1 MKLSNNYRE
10 ILTSEFKYVAS
21 KMRED
26 NDAADKS
33 YYYSAA
39 YGMAYRILNLEYSH
53 TLLFIHHILQTS
65 HSAIQMRTTEF
76 NQGQNRHIPLISQMY
91 IQLADELDS
100 LAKTIESSDDDVYPI
115 LERIHATGYICTGNG
130 YYLFQKGILEIS

>member
-1 MKLSNNYRE
+1 MKLSDNYRE

-26 NDAADKS
+26 NEAADKS

-53 TLLFIHHILQTS
+53 TLLFIHFVLQTS
-65 HSAIQMRTTEF
+65 HLAVHMRTTEY
-76 NQGQNRHIPLISQMY
+76 NRGQNRHIPLVSQVY
-91 IQLADELDS
+91 AQLADELDS
-100 LAKTIESSDDDVYPI
+100 LAKTIESGEDDVYPI
-115 LERIHATGYICTGNG
+115 LERINATGYICSGNG

>member
-1 MKLSNNYRE
+1 MKLSDNFRE

-26 NDAADKS
+26 IDATDKS

-39 YGMAYRILNLEYSH
+39 YGMVYRILNLEYSH
-53 TLLFIHHILQTS
+53 TLLFIHLVLQTS
-65 HSAIQMRTTEF
+65 HTAIHMRTTEYTR
-76 NQGQNRHIPLISQMY
+76 GQNRHIPLVSQVY
-91 IQLADELDS
+91 AQLADELDS
-100 LAKTIESSDDDVYPI
+100 LAKTIESRDDDVYPI
-115 LERIHATGYICTGNG
+115 LEHIHATGYICSGNG